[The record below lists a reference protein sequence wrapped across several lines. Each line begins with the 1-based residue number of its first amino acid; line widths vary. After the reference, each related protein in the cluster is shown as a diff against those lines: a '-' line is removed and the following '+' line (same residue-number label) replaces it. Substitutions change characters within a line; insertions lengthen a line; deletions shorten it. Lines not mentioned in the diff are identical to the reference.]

1 MERTETTSLAHLTV
15 PMGGQT
21 IELQEIRYPGGG
33 IPLLRTR
40 IREGRRF
47 TIFDIDPQ
55 TARDWADALQAWART
70 QTGLPVA
77 GSGGGTDAATPPAQ
91 G

>member
-1 MERTETTSLAHLTV
+1 MEQTETTSLAHLTV

-70 QTGLPVA
+70 QNGLPDG
-77 GSGGGTDAATPPAQ
+77 GSDAATPPAQ